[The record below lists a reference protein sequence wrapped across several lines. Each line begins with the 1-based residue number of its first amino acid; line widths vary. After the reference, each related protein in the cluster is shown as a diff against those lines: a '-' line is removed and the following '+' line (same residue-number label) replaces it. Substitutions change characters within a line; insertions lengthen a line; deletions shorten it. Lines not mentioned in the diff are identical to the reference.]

1 MPVGKM
7 SLLLVQTVATALTH
21 LRFKGGW
28 HFLAGG
34 LAGIE
39 EICLADE
46 DDVDQYMFDFG
57 DLDPDIYSKVISLPT
72 AVECD
77 EFVHFMISSAHWR
90 GSIDG
95 HSPFEPG
102 EYPYWHWVNWSGGD
116 DIWHSL
122 RDWIASE
129 VERAEMM
136 VRKGKTEYDP

>member
-1 MPVGKM
+1 MGTIFP
-7 SLLLVQTVATALTH
+7 LLMQTVATILTH

-39 EICLADE
+39 EICPADE
-46 DDVDQYMFDFG
+46 NDVDQYMFDFG
-57 DLDPDIYSKVISLPT
+57 DLDADIYSKVISLPT

-77 EFVHFMISSAHWR
+77 EFVHFMISPANWQ

-95 HSPFEPG
+95 HPPFGPG

-129 VERAEMM
+129 VERVEMM

>member
-1 MPVGKM
+1 MGKAT
-7 SLLLVQTVATALTH
+7 LLLVQIVATALIY

-39 EICLADE
+39 DICLADE
-46 DDVDQYMFDFG
+46 DEVGQYMFDFG
-57 DLDPDIYSKVISLPT
+57 DPDPDLYSKVISLPT

-77 EFVHFMISSAHWR
+77 DFVHFMISPANWR
-90 GSIDG
+90 GSVDG
-95 HSPFEPG
+95 HSFSPG
-102 EYPYWHWVNWSGGD
+102 EYPYWHWAHWTDGG

-129 VERAEMM
+129 VEQAELM
-136 VRKGKTEYDP
+136 VRKGKTVYDP

>member
-1 MPVGKM
+1 MGKT
-7 SLLLVQTVATALTH
+7 SLLLVQTVATAQIH

-46 DDVDQYMFDFG
+46 DEVTQYMFDFG
-57 DLDPDIYSKVISLPT
+57 DLDPDIYSNVISLPT

-77 EFVHFMISSAHWR
+77 EFVHFMISPADWR

-95 HSPFEPG
+95 HPPFGPG
-102 EYPYWHWVNWSGGD
+102 EYPYWHWVNWSGGGD

-129 VERAEMM
+129 VENAEMM
-136 VRKGKTEYDP
+136 VRKGKTECDP

>member
-1 MPVGKM
+1 M
-7 SLLLVQTVATALTH
+7 ATLLTH

-34 LAGIE
+34 LAGVEDIE
-39 EICLADE
+39 LADE
-46 DDVDQYMFDFG
+46 EEVGQYMFDLG
-57 DLDPDIYSKVISLPT
+57 DLDPDIYSKVISLPS

-77 EFVHFMISSAHWR
+77 EFVHFMISPANWR
-90 GSIDG
+90 GHIDG
-95 HSPFEPG
+95 HPPFGPG

-129 VERAEMM
+129 V
-136 VRKGKTEYDP
+136 

>member
-1 MPVGKM
+1 MGKIIR
-7 SLLLVQTVATALTH
+7 LLVQSTLTILTH

-34 LAGIE
+34 LAGIDD
-39 EICLADE
+39 ICLARE
-46 DDVDQYMFDFG
+46 DKVDQYMSDFG
-57 DLDPDIYSKVISLPT
+57 DLDLDIYSKVISLPT

-77 EFVHFMISSAHWR
+77 GFVHFMISPANWQ

-95 HSPFEPG
+95 HPPFGPG

-129 VERAEMM
+129 VEKAETT
-136 VRKGKTEYDP
+136 VRKGKVVYDP